1 MKTAAD
7 IIRPDRSPSEIIE
20 DLREKSVKVPEWE
33 NLRKEY
39 DPKQHPVM
47 KDPSYKDNV
56 TPDGIEKVTRV
67 PISMQKLAANRM
79 TQLMF
84 GIPVKRVYKTTS
96 DREKEVA
103 KVIEKILLKNRI
115 DAMNIE
121 RGVMLF
127 AGCEFVT
134 LWYATDEENNQYGV
148 ESKIKIRSRSYSPME
163 NHRLYPL
170 FNEYDDLIAL
180 SFEYNHTE
188 KGKTISY
195 FDTYTK
201 DQHIRYKKE
210 DQDWTQDVAEENSLG
225 KIPAIYL
232 HRSEPIW
239 EDNSNNVSEIE
250 WTLSRNG
257 NYIRR
262 NAKPVFAIF
271 ADEDVQ
277 IGNEK
282 VGGDRTVLRYPSNAK
297 AGYVTW
303 EQATDSIK
311 MQIDNLYRIFFT
323 QIQLPDMSFDQM
335 KAIPMSGEARKMMF
349 IDAHL
354 KVTQEAGRWI
364 EALDREINVIREFTK
379 TIMPGYEKEIDTLEV
394 ETIITPYQI
403 GDDSETIKNLTTA
416 TGGKA
421 IMSQLDAIEYLG
433 WTDDPNKTL
442 AQIQKEETSNLFEP
456 TE

>member
-1 MKTAAD
+1 MKTASE
-7 IIRPDRSPSEIIE
+7 IITAERNAAEIIE
-20 DLREKSVKVPEWE
+20 DLKEKSIRVPEWE
-33 NLRKEY
+33 QIRKEY
-39 DPKQHPVM
+39 DPKEHPIM
-47 KDPSYKDNV
+47 TDPSYTDKV
-56 TPDGIEKVTRV
+56 TNDGIEKVTRV

-96 DREKEVA
+96 ERDNEVA
-103 KVIEKILLKNRI
+103 KVIEKIFLKNRI
-115 DAMNIE
+115 DALNIE
-121 RGVMLF
+121 RGKYLF
-127 AGCEFVT
+127 AGCEFAT
-134 LWYATDEENNQYGV
+134 IWYATDERHSSYGIN
-148 ESKIKIRSRSYSPME
+148 STIKIRSKNYSPME
-163 NHRLYPL
+163 GHKLYPL
-170 FNEYDDLIAL
+170 FNEYDDMIAL
-180 SFEYNHTE
+180 SFEYTHTS
-188 KGKTISY
+188 KGVSKTF

-201 DQHIRYKKE
+201 DLHIRWRKDEDVWVEELKE
-210 DQDWTQDVAEENSLG
+210 TNALG
-225 KIPAIYL
+225 KIPAFYL

-239 EDNSNNVSEIE
+239 EDNSNNVFEIE

-262 NAKPVFAIF
+262 NAKPIYAIF
-271 ADEDVQ
+271 SDDDPV
-277 IGNEK
+277 IGEEK
-282 VGGDRTVLRYPSNAK
+282 VGGDRAVVRYPANAK

-303 EQATDSIK
+303 PQATESVK

-335 KAIPMSGEARKMMF
+335 KAVPMSGEARKMMF

-364 EALDREINVIREFTK
+364 EALDREINIIRQFVK
-379 TIMPGYEKEIDTLEV
+379 VIMPTHEKEIDNLEV

-403 GDDSETIKNLTTA
+403 NDEGETIKNLSTA

-421 IMSQLDAIEYLG
+421 IVSQKEAIKYLG
-433 WTDDPNKTL
+433 WSEDADKTIQ
-442 AQIQKEETSNLFEP
+442 QIQLEETSNLFEP